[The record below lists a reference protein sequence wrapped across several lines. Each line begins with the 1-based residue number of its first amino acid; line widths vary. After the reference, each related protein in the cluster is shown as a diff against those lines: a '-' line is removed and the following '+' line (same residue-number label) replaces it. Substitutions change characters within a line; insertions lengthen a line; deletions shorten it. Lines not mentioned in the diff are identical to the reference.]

1 MRIKK
6 LTAVAMT
13 GMMVLGMGTS
23 VCAASPITQIG
34 GTDTNDVKA
43 TYATKSKAQTVYSVD
58 IVWGNMEYTYTID
71 SEGTWNPS
79 THEYDEASETGRWSC
94 DDGADADEVK
104 VTNHSN
110 AAVKAAFTYEAQSDY
125 QSINGSF
132 DKEDVTLETAEDTEV
147 SEAPTDT
154 ATLSLNGAL
163 KKNVTTPTKIGTA
176 TVTLS
181 EVE

>member
-13 GMMVLGMGTS
+13 GMMVFGMGTS
-23 VCAASPITQIG
+23 VFAATPGDS
-34 GTDTNDVKA
+34 DTRDVKA
-43 TYATKSKAQTVYSVD
+43 TYAANSKAKTVYSVD
-58 IVWGNMEYTYTID
+58 IVWGDMQYTYTIE
-71 SEGTWNPS
+71 SEGTWDPD
-79 THEYDEASETGRWSC
+79 THKYTGASEGGRWSC
-94 DDGADADEVK
+94 DDGANEVK

-110 AAVKAAFTYEAQSDY
+110 AAVKAAFTYEAESDY
-125 QSINGSF
+125 QLINGSF
-132 DKEDVTLETAEDTEV
+132 NKEDVTLKTAEDTEV

>member
-13 GMMVLGMGTS
+13 GMMVFGMGTS
-23 VCAASPITQIG
+23 VFAASPITAVG
-34 GTDTNDVKA
+34 ASDTGVVKA
-43 TYATKSKAQTVYSVD
+43 TYSADTKAETVYSVD
-58 IVWGNMEYTYTID
+58 IEWGNMQYTYTID
-71 SEGTWNPS
+71 SEGSWDPD
-79 THEYDEASETGRWSC
+79 THKYTGASEGGRWSC
-94 DDGADADEVK
+94 DDGADEVK

-110 AAVKAAFTYEAQSDY
+110 AAVKAAFTYEAESDY

-132 DKEDVTLETAEDTEV
+132 NKEGVTLKTAEDTEV

>member
-43 TYATKSKAQTVYSVD
+43 TYSTDDKADTVYSVA
-58 IVWGNMEYTYTID
+58 IAWGDMQYKYTVST
-71 SEGTWNPS
+71 EGTWNPS
-79 THEYDEASETGRWSC
+79 THKFDGASETGNWSC
-94 DDGADADEVK
+94 DTGANQVT

-110 AAVKAAFTYEAQSDY
+110 AAVNANFSYVSEEGYDGIT
-125 QSINGSF
+125 GTF
-132 DKEDVTLETAEDTEV
+132 DKNTQNLATAEGTEV
-147 SEAPTDT
+147 LNAPKATS
-154 ATLSLNGAL
+154 TLSLSGAL
-163 KKNVTTPTKIGTA
+163 KKNVTTPTTIGTA
-176 TVTLS
+176 TVTLNAAD
-181 EVE
+181 